1 MAKAAAHVII
11 SAILEEIKQGK
22 RSSEIF
28 KIINKRF
35 GTKNNLFYKYFK
47 QAEDDYFKANRRL
60 KKKIEDVDTILALES
75 HKRDIM
81 RSDERK
87 EYLTKVIRGEIAI
100 KKLIIVAGVIE
111 YHDISPDH
119 KERIAAL
126 AELNKMEGDYAPA
139 KSVVTIAKL
148 GVDAIEERYE

>member
-28 KIINKRF
+28 KTINKRF

-47 QAEDDYFKANRRL
+47 EAEDAYFKANRRL

-81 RSDERK
+81 RSDDRK
-87 EYLTKVIRGEIAI
+87 EYLTKVILGKTKVQKIVVVGGVAEYMDIA
-100 KKLIIVAGVIE
+100 
-111 YHDISPDH
+111 PDH
-119 KERIAAL
+119 KERLAAL
-126 AELNKMEGDYAPA
+126 AELNKMEGDYSPT
-139 KSVVTIAKL
+139 KTVVQIEKL
-148 GVDAIEERYE
+148 GADAIEETYE

>member
-148 GVDAIEERYE
+148 GIDAIEESYE

>member
-139 KSVVTIAKL
+139 KSIVTVTKVGL
-148 GVDAIEERYE
+148 DAIEESYE

>member
-47 QAEDDYFKANRRL
+47 QAEDDFFKTNRRL
-60 KKKIEDVDTILALES
+60 KKKIEEVDTILALES

-87 EYLTKVIRGEIAI
+87 EFLTKVVRGKLTI
-100 KKLIIVAGVIE
+100 KKLYFSAGLFEEKDV
-111 YHDISPDH
+111 HPDF
-119 KERIAAL
+119 KERLAAL

-139 KSVVTIAKL
+139 KSIVTVTKVGL
-148 GVDAIEERYE
+148 DAIEESYE

>member
-35 GTKNNLFYKYFK
+35 GTKSNLFYKYFK

-87 EYLTKVIRGEIAI
+87 EYLTSVIRGKVTVPKKIVINGSINEI
-100 KKLIIVAGVIE
+100 E
-111 YHDISPDH
+111 MHPDH
-119 KERIAAL
+119 KDRLSAI

-139 KSVVTIAKL
+139 KSIVTVTKVGL
-148 GVDAIEERYE
+148 YAIEEKYE

>member
-60 KKKIEDVDTILALES
+60 KKKIEDIDTILAVES

-148 GVDAIEERYE
+148 GIDAIEESYE

>member
-148 GVDAIEERYE
+148 GIDAIEERYE

>member
-60 KKKIEDVDTILALES
+60 KKKIEDIDTILAVES

-148 GVDAIEERYE
+148 GIDAIEETYD

>member
-11 SAILEEIKQGK
+11 SAILEEIKHGK

-87 EYLTKVIRGEIAI
+87 EYLTSVIRGKVSIS
-100 KKLIIVAGVIE
+100 KKIVINGVIDE
-111 YHDISPDH
+111 IEVSPDH
-119 KERIAAL
+119 KDRLSAI

-139 KSVVTIAKL
+139 KSIVTVTKVGL
-148 GVDAIEERYE
+148 DAIEEKYE

>member
-22 RSSEIF
+22 RTSEIF

-35 GTKNNLFYKYFK
+35 GTKSNLFYKYFTL
-47 QAEDDYFKANRRL
+47 AEDDYFSANRRL
-60 KKKIEDVDTILALES
+60 KKKIEKVDTILAIES
-75 HKRDIM
+75 HKKDIM

-87 EYLTKVIRGEIAI
+87 EYLTSVIRGKVSIS
-100 KKLIIVAGVIE
+100 KKIVINGVIDE
-111 YHDISPDH
+111 IEILPDH
-119 KERIAAL
+119 KDRLSAI

-139 KSVVTIAKL
+139 KSIVTVTKVGL
-148 GVDAIEERYE
+148 DAIEDKYE